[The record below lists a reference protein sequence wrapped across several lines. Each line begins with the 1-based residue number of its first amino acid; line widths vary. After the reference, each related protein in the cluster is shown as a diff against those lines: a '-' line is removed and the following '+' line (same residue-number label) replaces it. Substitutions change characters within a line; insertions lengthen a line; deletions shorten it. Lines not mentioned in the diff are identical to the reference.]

1 MLIRERNGIILTIN
15 STRQF
20 IVVLL
25 SLSIILPFIGIF
37 PSALAQI
44 QEINLID
51 QKNIWKPFAAAILSQ
66 NNTELNVMVVSDY
79 NGTLWN
85 RAFLQTQI
93 NASTTKSP
101 ILNLEYGSKSYLGNA
116 TFFSEIRDNS
126 SKILWNKFLNDTSG
140 ALTKSTFTLP
150 NHILNQP
157 IEFRLYLVTNGSG
170 EHTLDVKRA
179 SLIIP

>member
-1 MLIRERNGIILTIN
+1 MTIN

-25 SLSIILPFIGIF
+25 SLCIIVSFIGIC

-51 QKNIWKPFAAAILSQ
+51 QKYIWKPFAAAILSQ
-66 NNTELNVMVVSDY
+66 NNTELNVMVITDH

>member
-1 MLIRERNGIILTIN
+1 MITSFVGAL
-15 STRQF
+15 
-20 IVVLL
+20 
-25 SLSIILPFIGIF
+25 

-51 QKNIWKPFAAAILSQ
+51 EKNRWKPFGAAILAQ
-66 NNTELNVMVVSDY
+66 NNTELNVIVVADH

-93 NASTTKSP
+93 NASANKSP
-101 ILNLEYGSKSYLGNA
+101 ILNLDYGSKSHLGNA
-116 TFFSEIRDNS
+116 TFFSEIRGNNS
-126 SKILWNKFLNDTSG
+126 NILWNKFLNDTSG

-157 IEFRLYLVTNGSG
+157 IEFRLYVVTNGSG

-179 SLIIP
+179 SLIMP